1 MKRLHI
7 DRIQLH
13 LKGVDARTAE
23 AAARLLGPALAARLA
38 ASGAQQPADP
48 AQGPL
53 RLSARPDAGQ
63 LSRAVAERVSGQV
76 RAHLTNPETPKKSAD

>member
-13 LKGVDARTAE
+13 LKGVEARTAE

-38 ASGAQQPADP
+38 APAASQSLEP

-53 RLSARPDAGQ
+53 RLTARPDAEQ
-63 LSRAVAERVSGQV
+63 LSRAVAERLSGQV
-76 RAHLTNPETPKKSAD
+76 RAQLANLQTSKKSAD

>member
-7 DRIQLH
+7 DRIELH

-38 ASGAQQPADP
+38 RSGAQQPEDA
-48 AQGPL
+48 AQGL
-53 RLSARPDAGQ
+53 RRLGSQPDAEQ
-63 LSRAVAERVSGQV
+63 LSRAVAERVSGEV
-76 RAHLTNPETPKKSAD
+76 RAHLARPQASRKSAD